1 MHYKHN
7 IHNKNQTSTI
17 HTQMHLTQ
25 HVALPGYTPT
35 GMQQSY
41 NYIQNMI

>member
-17 HTQMHLTQ
+17 KLIIRSHTNVLNTAPGLAGLYLDRN
-25 HVALPGYTPT
+25 VALVY
-35 GMQQSY
+35 
-41 NYIQNMI
+41 